1 MVNTHGFNRQ
11 GEEPYKEENVIT
23 TKGLP
28 TYWVKFYQ
36 YREHLV
42 AFVVL
47 DNISFTR
54 ALLEHLIRLISLLN
68 PIAISLHPISPATVS
83 K

>member
-1 MVNTHGFNRQ
+1 MVDTYGFNRQ
-11 GEEPYKEENVIT
+11 GEEPYKEEDVIT

-28 TYWVKFYQ
+28 TYRVEFYQ

-42 AFVVL
+42 TFMVL
-47 DNISFTR
+47 DNISFAR
-54 ALLEHLIRLISLLN
+54 ASSEHLIRLVSLLN
-68 PIAISLHPISPATVS
+68 PIATSLYPTSPAIVS